1 MNCLNILYILKAF
14 SKENPLQLNFWISEN
29 KISVQKNVVQKA
41 LFIENFIIDV
51 TNKLQLVTKRLI
63 DNISLILQNS

>member
-1 MNCLNILYILKAF
+1 MNILKAF
-14 SKENPLQLNFWISEN
+14 SKENPLQLNFRISEN
-29 KISVQKNVVQKA
+29 RISVQKNVLQKA

-51 TNKLQLVTKRLI
+51 TNKLKLIKKRLI